1 MTRTRTT
8 PNRTTTCTMS
18 LWVRQTGRVLIAC
31 ALFFLSCEED
41 IALLGYKADQ
51 RFGVHFWEIPLESSL
66 LLIDS
71 LRTSNLSQE
80 TNRLMIGKYQ
90 DDLLGE
96 VSSGL
101 YSQYYRNGSL
111 PDSLSF
117 ATFDSVS
124 LHLVFDEY
132 FYGSR
137 DQTFQ
142 EYVVYELDEELV
154 SVLEENPIYFNNS
167 VTALGPQIGSKSITM
182 DPVLLEDA
190 IENNLDTTYIRTIPL
205 DASFGQKLFDA
216 ALRAQNATTV
226 EDSTYIKLNLFTK
239 EFKGIAV
246 QAVQGDK
253 IYGLNPRSDD
263 FRIVVHFHMDTKRD
277 SLLLSFG
284 NLAGYSGIQSEK
296 TGSDVEGLV
305 DLHQEYF
312 PVSGNR
318 YLQNG
323 VGLVTKIDLGNFVNY
338 PGHDTIPAMIINSAE
353 LRIDGVGFQP
363 RGKPLPTNAV
373 LRVLG
378 DNNRFRTIKTQQDTT
393 TLSSYNQ
400 TVNSGFTIL
409 DDARRGDQLVMTYN
423 EDEKTYSA
431 FMTLF
436 LQELYKKRT
445 TGPLLSTMA
454 IFPISPAM
462 GKSVERSS
470 FHQDDIKLRIYFT
483 VPTANTIE

>member
-1 MTRTRTT
+1 
-8 PNRTTTCTMS
+8 MS
-18 LWVRQTGRVLIAC
+18 LWVRQTGRLVIAG

-41 IALLGYKADQ
+41 ITLLGYKADQ

-80 TNRLMIGKYQ
+80 TNRLMIGRYT

-96 VSSGL
+96 VSTGL

-124 LHLVFDEY
+124 LHLAFDEY

-137 DQTFQ
+137 DATLQ
-142 EYVVYELDEELV
+142 EYAVYELDEELV
-154 SVLEENPIYFNNS
+154 NVLEQNPIYFNN
-167 VTALGPQIGSKSITM
+167 TAKLLGPQIGSKSIKL

-190 IENNLDTTYIRTIPL
+190 IENNLDTTYVRTIPL
-205 DASFGQKLFDA
+205 EPSFGQRLFDA
-216 ALRAQNATTV
+216 AVQAGNATTV
-226 EDSTYIKLNLFTK
+226 EDSTYIKLNLFVK
-239 EFKGIAV
+239 EFKGISV
-246 QAVQGDK
+246 QTVQGDK
-253 IYGLNPRSDD
+253 VYGLNPRSTD
-263 FRIVVHFHMDTKRD
+263 FRIVVHFHMDSKRD
-277 SLLLSFG
+277 SLTLTFG
-284 NLAGYSGIQSEK
+284 NLAGYSTILSEK
-296 TGSDVEGLV
+296 TGSDIDGLTN
-305 DLHQEYF
+305 LHEPF
-312 PVSGNR
+312 LPASGNR

-323 VGLVTKIDLGNFVNY
+323 VGIVTKIDLGNFVNH

-353 LRIDGVGFQP
+353 LRIDDVAIQP
-363 RGKPLPTNAV
+363 KGKPVPAGAV
-373 LRVLG
+373 LRILS
-378 DNNRFRTIKTQQDTT
+378 DDNRFRSVKTQQDTAALT
-393 TLSSYNQ
+393 SYNQ
-400 TVNSGFTIL
+400 TVNSGFIVL
-409 DDARRGDQLVMTYN
+409 DDARRGDQLVLAYS
-423 EDEKTYSA
+423 EKDKTYSA

-462 GKSVERSS
+462 GKTVDRSS
-470 FHQDDIKLRIYFT
+470 FHQDNIKLRIYFT

>member
-1 MTRTRTT
+1 
-8 PNRTTTCTMS
+8 MS
-18 LWVRQTGRVLIAC
+18 LWVRQTGRLLIAS

-80 TNRLMIGKYQ
+80 TNRLMIGKYT

-96 VSSGL
+96 VSAGL
-101 YSQYYRNGSL
+101 YSQYYRNGAL

-117 ATFDSVS
+117 ATFDSAS
-124 LHLVFDEY
+124 LHLVFDES

-137 DQTFQ
+137 DQTLQ
-142 EYVVYELDEELV
+142 EYTVYELDEELV
-154 SVLEENPIYFNNS
+154 NVLEENPIYYNNS
-167 VTALGPQIGSKSITM
+167 VKALGPQIGSKAFTM

-190 IENNLDTTYIRTIPL
+190 IANNLDTTYIRTIPL
-205 DASFGQKLFDA
+205 DASFGQRLFDA
-216 ALRAQNATTV
+216 AVLAQNATTV
-226 EDSTYIKLNLFTK
+226 EDSTYIKLNLFIK
-239 EFKGIAV
+239 EFKGISV
-246 QAVQGDK
+246 QTVQGDK
-253 IYGLNPRSDD
+253 VYGLNPRSDD

-277 SLLLSFG
+277 SLQLTFG
-284 NLAGYSGIQSEK
+284 NLAGYSTIQSDR
-296 TGSDVEGLV
+296 TGSDVEGLANV
-305 DLHQEYF
+305 HEDFL

-323 VGLVTKIDLGNFVNY
+323 VGLVTKIDLGNFVNH

-353 LRIDGVGFQP
+353 LRIEGVAVQP
-363 RGKPLPTNAV
+363 KGKPVPTSAV
-373 LRVLG
+373 LRILG
-378 DNNRFRTIKTQQDTT
+378 DDNRFRTIKTQEDTT
-393 TLSSYNQ
+393 ALTSYNQ

-409 DDARRGDQLVMTYN
+409 DDARRGDQLVMTYS
-423 EDEKTYSA
+423 EDDKTYSA

-445 TGPLLSTMA
+445 TGPLLSTIA

-462 GKSVERSS
+462 GKSVDRSS
-470 FHQDDIKLRIYFT
+470 FHQDNIKLRIYFT
-483 VPTANTIE
+483 VPTASTIE